1 MRGRLHARFNRYS
14 YIISVAM
21 QELIESNGQRIG
33 PRKLVI
39 CNWLPVLFGYHL
51 TAPLPH
57 ISQDILDAC
66 VQFLQASKVNRQRI
80 LPVGVWGMPLPFFP
94 CNNKLTS

>member
-1 MRGRLHARFNRYS
+1 
-14 YIISVAM
+14 M

-51 TAPLPH
+51 TAPCHTSRRTFWTLVF
-57 ISQDILDAC
+57 S
-66 VQFLQASKVNRQRI
+66 FFKQAR
-80 LPVGVWGMPLPFFP
+80 
-94 CNNKLTS
+94 